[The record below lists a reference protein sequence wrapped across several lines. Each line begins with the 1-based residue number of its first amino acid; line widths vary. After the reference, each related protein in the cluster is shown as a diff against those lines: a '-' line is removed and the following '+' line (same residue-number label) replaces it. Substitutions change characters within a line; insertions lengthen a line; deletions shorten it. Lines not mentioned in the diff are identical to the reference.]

1 MKKYKFNFVIL
12 HYLTIEDTTN
22 CIESI
27 RNKCCN
33 YEYKIIVIDNA
44 SPNNSGKTLEKLYKK
59 DKDIKVIINKENL
72 GFAKGNN
79 IGFKIAKQEG
89 ADFIILCNNDTELIQ
104 ENFLE
109 LIIQEYEKSSFAVLG
124 PKIILKDGKINDVN
138 LLIPSK
144 KAIKKE
150 IILTKLD
157 YILNLLFIK
166 TLLNKIIKNKR
177 DIKKGNNDDC
187 RQALIRHEDNIVL
200 HRMFL
205 YFF

>member
-124 PKIILKDGKINDVN
+124 PKIILKDGEM
-138 LLIPSK
+138 
-144 KAIKKE
+144 IK
-150 IILTKLD
+150 
-157 YILNLLFIK
+157 
-166 TLLNKIIKNKR
+166 
-177 DIKKGNNDDC
+177 
-187 RQALIRHEDNIVL
+187 VL
-200 HRMFL
+200 
-205 YFF
+205 